1 MRSALLAGGTALAL
15 ALALA
20 LAPCGRAADPVPY
33 AASVTAP
40 DAEARSGPSADAK
53 FYPTNR
59 LRRGDVVQVLKERPD
74 GWLEIRPPEGSF
86 SWINTRF
93 VSQPFAAQPNNYVIT
108 APPGEK
114 VPAMVGGELVEAKPT
129 VEGARLERATQV
141 RRYER
146 AGHPGMNKTDAD
158 GTWMPI
164 EPPAGEVRYL
174 RADAVARPP
183 SPPAPGAAPGPAA
196 PGAAAGSTFIPAPG
210 QPLPAN
216 ENPTH
221 AELDELYARAVAAE
235 RAGDV
240 NQAARLYS
248 RVAALGLPINH
259 TYARQALHRASYLL
273 GGAGG
278 AAPAVDSRV
287 YSMPAEPPPP
297 PSARLARPF
306 PPAPGQPAAPA
317 GATFTTSRQ
326 PGDTGAAPR
335 WVGRLRRAGRGIGDR
350 PTYVLE
356 STRGVPILY
365 ANPGPGVD
373 LESLV
378 GRDVELVGNAVYY
391 GEVRANYMAVTQVRQ
406 VP

>member
-15 ALALA
+15 ALA
-20 LAPCGRAADPVPY
+20 PCGRVAADPAPY
-33 AASVTAP
+33 AATVTAP
-40 DAEARSGPSADAK
+40 DAEVRSGPSVDAK

-74 GWLEIRPPEGSF
+74 GWLEVRPPEGSF
-86 SWINTRF
+86 SWINTRY
-93 VSQPFAAQPNNYVIT
+93 VSQPFAAQPNNYVVT
-108 APPGEK
+108 AQPGEK
-114 VPAMVGGELVEAKPT
+114 VPVMVGGELVEAKPT

-141 RRYER
+141 RRYEK

-164 EPPAGEVRYL
+164 EPPAAEVRYL
-174 RADAVARPP
+174 RSDALSRPP
-183 SPPAPGAAPGPAA
+183 PAPSPAAAPGLPAPGAAPG
-196 PGAAAGSTFIPAPG
+196 STFVPAPG
-210 QPLPAN
+210 PQAAASDR
-216 ENPTH
+216 PTH

-240 NQAARLYS
+240 NQAAQLYS

-259 TYARQALHRASYLL
+259 AYAREALNHAYYLL
-273 GGAGG
+273 RGTGA

-317 GATFTTSRQ
+317 AATFTTSRQ
-326 PGDTGAAPR
+326 PGDAGAAPR

-356 STRGVPILY
+356 SARGVPILY